1 MNDATFP
8 FHGAVKGSLLNM
20 QSGEEINVFE
30 QTFSLPAGAGVRR
43 LWCAIGSAQPAP
55 PSDSEFVVYPGMVP
69 TERLNFSKTMTG
81 VSVRSCEALC
91 HIGQCV
97 GFTRADESCWLY
109 RNVSRLAADPTA
121 DYYAHKTLAHLPP
134 FPNASV
140 PHRTHARSCLPFSTL
155 FNGSIGCGMDGEAC
169 ALVLAVHDSDGRHS

>member
-20 QSGEEINVFE
+20 QSDEEINVFE

-97 GFTRADESCWLY
+97 AKMAKQAIDLTSVTKTSALCTARTPATHHVPRAPSPADQPLHASTGIVIAQSAVRSRSPKRRMWQ
-109 RNVSRLAADPTA
+109 SRLQLRQAQLTA
-121 DYYAHKTLAHLPP
+121 QA
-134 FPNASV
+134 
-140 PHRTHARSCLPFSTL
+140 
-155 FNGSIGCGMDGEAC
+155 
-169 ALVLAVHDSDGRHS
+169 